1 MKKEEFLGERR
12 KHLGGLPK
20 EEIEDR
26 ISFYDEMIDD
36 KISDGFSE
44 EEVINELGSPKE
56 VAREIIGDVPL
67 TKIIKERVKPKRQL
81 KAWEIVLIIVGFPLW
96 FPLVLAL
103 FIVFISMYA
112 VVWSLIVA
120 LFAVVVSFISGG
132 SWAMLV
138 GTMNIFDKNLS
149 FGVFEIGSGLLVVGL
164 GLLLVLFSKTIVVAL
179 IKLTKKMLVGTKN
192 LVVGKGE

>member
-1 MKKEEFLGERR
+1 MKKEEFLSELRR
-12 KHLGGLPK
+12 HLGGLPK

-26 ISFYDEMIDD
+26 ISFYEEMIDD
-36 KISDGFSE
+36 KISDGYNE
-44 EEVINELGSPKE
+44 EEVVNELGSPKD